1 VNVNFQDLWGF
12 FAWVFAVCMMAGA
25 VSVYQRYNKQRL
37 SLLAIF
43 GEIFVSGFVGVM
55 TFLLCVAFGLITL
68 PPADISRASMASF
81 LCAIAAHSSTRM
93 LALYDH
99 AVARRL
105 GNILGDAEKDGAMTP
120 SEVPPKGDGNET

>member
-1 VNVNFQDLWGF
+1 MMINFYDLWGF
-12 FAWVFAVCMMAGA
+12 FAWVFSVCMVAGA
-25 VSVYQRYNKQRL
+25 VSVYQRYNKRRM

-68 PPADISRASMASF
+68 PPADIARASMASF

-99 AVARRL
+99 AVARRF
-105 GNILGDAEKDGAMTP
+105 GNILG
-120 SEVPPKGDGNET
+120 EVDKPGTDNNEILAKGKEND